1 MAKDM
6 IAVSSP
12 SGSSKYKDFSNT
24 EFFVFLV
31 DDGVSNFNV
40 EEVFINIQEKDNN
53 FYSNLLKK

>member
-12 SGSSKYKDFSNT
+12 SGSFKYKDFSNT
-24 EFFVFLV
+24 EFLVFLV
-31 DDGVSNFNV
+31 DDGGSNFNM